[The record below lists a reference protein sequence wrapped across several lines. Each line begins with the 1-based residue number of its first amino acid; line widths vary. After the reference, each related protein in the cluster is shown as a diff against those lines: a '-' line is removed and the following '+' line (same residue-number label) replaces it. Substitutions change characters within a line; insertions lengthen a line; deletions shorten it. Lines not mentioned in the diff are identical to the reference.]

1 LFASLLIA
9 AGLYEFFYM
18 VEKKGVRLF
27 KPLGLFV
34 GMLIP
39 ITIYYSFRVA
49 EVWQFSFVVIGLI
62 VLFLLELRK
71 KEAHQPVLSISAT
84 VFGIIYISWCFSF
97 VIRIRQFPDEGA
109 KLLGFLILVTK
120 SSDIGAYL
128 WGKKFGR
135 TPLIKRISPRK
146 TWEGAVGGLFTSLLI
161 GLIFSV
167 FITSINFLEKFFLII
182 VLAFVA
188 QLGDLFESLIK
199 RDCRVKDS
207 GKLLPGMGG
216 ILDVIDSLI
225 FTAPT
230 FYLYMMMLR

>member
-1 LFASLLIA
+1 MSN
-9 AGLYEFFYM
+9 
-18 VEKKGVRLF
+18 
-27 KPLGLFV
+27 
-34 GMLIP
+34 
-39 ITIYYSFRVA
+39 
-49 EVWQFSFVVIGLI
+49 
-62 VLFLLELRK
+62 LE
-71 KEAHQPVLSISAT
+71 Q
-84 VFGIIYISWCFSF
+84 G
-97 VIRIRQFPDEGA
+97 

-120 SSDIGAYL
+120 SSDIGAYF
-128 WGKKFGR
+128 WGRKFGR
-135 TPLIKRISPRK
+135 IPLIKRISPKK
-146 TWEGAVGGLFTSLLI
+146 TWEGAVGGLFTSLVI

-167 FITSINFLEKFFLII
+167 FITSMNFLEKFFLII